1 MEESSEN
8 KKDREAIAFLEK
20 LVDANQKDVLA
31 ETLSYRDVNT
41 VHGILDRSE
50 KIRNYVMTHNLL
62 NAVARLR
69 TKRLPLGSDYKDY
82 IAIGNPITQRK
93 CNAPSCN
100 GEPTGYCSKCQ
111 HAVYCGE
118 SCQLKDAKRH
128 AQIECEAYQD
138 TMC

>member
-1 MEESSEN
+1 MEESSED

-31 ETLSYRDVNT
+31 KMLSLRDVNT
-41 VHGILDRSE
+41 VHGILDRSV

-69 TKRLPLGSDYKDY
+69 TLGSDYKDY
-82 IAIGNPITQRK
+82 IAIGNPITSSQRK

-118 SCQLKDAKRH
+118 LCQLKDAKRH

-138 TMC
+138 TIC